1 MTILSRVFNGKNA
14 PGSGGAGEQG
24 TEQAGFDTGDKD
36 CFVTGFGAG
45 YDGNPGL
52 GEPQALGDEFGQLP
66 VGGIVH
72 GGGGETHLQFIS
84 LQPADLGPAGTRLD
98 MDDEAD
104 AVCGPAHFERELGRV
119 IPR

>member
-1 MTILSRVFNGKNA
+1 MRKMRA
-14 PGSGGAGEQG
+14 GSGKQG
-24 TEQAGFDTGDKD
+24 TEQVGFDTGDKD
-36 CFVTGFGAG
+36 CFVTGFDAG

-72 GGGGETHLQFIS
+72 GGGGEAHLQFLS
-84 LQPADLGPAGTRLD
+84 LQTADLGPAGTRLD